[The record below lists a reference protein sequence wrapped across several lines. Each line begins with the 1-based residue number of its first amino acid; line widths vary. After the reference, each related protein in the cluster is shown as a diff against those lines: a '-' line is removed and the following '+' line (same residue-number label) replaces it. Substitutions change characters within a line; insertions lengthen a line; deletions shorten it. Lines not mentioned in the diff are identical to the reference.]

1 MEINMTMITTNT
13 NMDETLL
20 ERLDYI
26 KERIDTLDRVLTYGK
41 DPACNHEFLNYV
53 NDFDVILTAVQ
64 SCWKL
69 LGFASNDLQQNQQI
83 RNEAFKQCLFSDQNI
98 ITQLQS
104 NREVMTLLIKK
115 DPVAIQFASPELRAD
130 TELAELAIQSESK
143 SEDRH
148 SNNVIKFISKD
159 LLDNRDF
166 ILGLVAKFNYGIN
179 LEYLSSNLRKDREV
193 VLAAVTNSGHN
204 LEYASEELR
213 DDNEI
218 VHLAIKNSGYEV
230 FKYASDRL
238 KNDKP
243 FILKILTYFSYS
255 LYFVSETLC
264 DDREVV
270 LTAVKHNGDVFD
282 AASERLRNDREIALT
297 AIGKA
302 EDGSGRPF
310 RDVGDELRHDRQF
323 ILDAMNVE
331 PWVFTYL
338 DEEFRNDRE
347 LAMLAVQRRGGALSY
362 LSKELQNDREIVL
375 NAVNVLGCA
384 LEYASAKLKND
395 REIVLTAISNNGSAL
410 RYASPELQND
420 YEMILLAVKKDGLI
434 LQLINEELRNDRNI
448 ILNAIDNTDDEERGC
463 RSDYDETQ
471 AFCLASASLQADR
484 SFVLDAVKINGLV
497 LQFVNEIFLNDYE
510 IIYEAVKNTAEALAY
525 VSDKFR
531 NKREIILAAASNHEG
546 DESKVFKY
554 ASPEFYDDREIILKS
569 ILSGKL
575 TLAYASD
582 NIKDDYEIVLA
593 AVKKWPQEFIYA
605 SENLRNNREVL
616 AEMFQSEM
624 LCTETILA
632 YLNDTLR
639 DDRQIVLAAIKHDP
653 SDLIYVSERL
663 RRDPEIISV
672 ARDHEDEYVYVTHLI
687 NNELCND
694 RDVALNAIANNQYSL
709 EMLSDDLRDNKEIV
723 MAAVKNADGPFWD
736 TSHFGCAS
744 ERLRNDYEV
753 AVEAV
758 KNNYSAFRY
767 MSDKF
772 RNTYEIALAAVGYYY
787 NSELLFASD
796 ELRNNREIVLA
807 YCSRTTYN
815 KIYADDYEIVLKSI
829 SSNGQSIKYAS
840 DRLRANREI
849 VLTAVKKDGKAL
861 KYANRK
867 YRNDLEIVSEAL
879 KQNDC
884 YEVFLYIDAELLQK
898 NRWLIFTAINNMGQ
912 AKWDNP
918 LAYLSEE
925 WRNDCQIVIA
935 AVEQSIGSLKFVG
948 SQLLHDSKFVSAIAD
963 LGICL
968 DDYTLHLFD
977 KFYEY

>member
-1 MEINMTMITTNT
+1 MTMTTINT
-13 NMDETLL
+13 DMNETLL
-20 ERLDYI
+20 ERLDYL
-26 KERIDTLDRVLTYGK
+26 KERIDTLNHILTYDK
-41 DPACNHEFLNYV
+41 NSIYHDRFLKYA
-53 NDFDVILTAVQ
+53 NDFEVVLTAVQ
-64 SCWKL
+64 NHWQFLES
-69 LGFASNDLQQNQQI
+69 ASNDLQQNPQI
-83 RNEAFKQCLFSDQNI
+83 RSEAFKQCLFSDENT

-104 NREVMTLLIKK
+104 NKEVMALLIKK
-115 DPVAIQFASPELRAD
+115 HAAAIQFASPELRAD
-130 TELAELAIQSESK
+130 PELVELAIQSESK
-143 SEDRH
+143 NHHYRG
-148 SNNVIKFISKD
+148 VIKFISED
-159 LLDNRDF
+159 LRDNRNF
-166 ILGLVAKFNYGIN
+166 ILGLVAKLNYGIN
-179 LEYLSSNLRKDREV
+179 LEYLSGNLRKDREV

-362 LSKELQNDREIVL
+362 LSKKLQNDREIVL
-375 NAVNVLGCA
+375 NAVNELGCA
-384 LEYASAKLKND
+384 LEYASAELKND
-395 REIVLTAISNNGSAL
+395 REVVLTAVSNNGSAL

-484 SFVLDAVKINGLV
+484 SFVLDAVKINGSV

-510 IIYEAVKNTAEALAY
+510 IIYEAVKNTAKALAY

-531 NKREIILAAASNHEG
+531 NKREIILAAASNHDGLDSDALE
-546 DESKVFKY
+546 Y
-554 ASPEFYDDREIILKS
+554 ANPEFCNDREIILKS
-569 ILSGKL
+569 ILSGKH

-593 AVKKWPQEFIYA
+593 AVKNWPQEFIYA
-605 SENLRNNREVL
+605 SENLRNNREILTEV
-616 AEMFQSEM
+616 FQSEM

-632 YLNDTLR
+632 YLNDALR

-663 RRDPEIISV
+663 RRDPEIISA

-753 AVEAV
+753 AFEAV
-758 KNNYSAFRY
+758 KNDYSAFRY

-807 YCSRTTYN
+807 YCSRTAYN
-815 KIYADDYEIVLKSI
+815 KIYADDYEIVLKSV

-840 DRLRANREI
+840 DRLRADREI

-879 KQNDC
+879 KHNNC

-898 NRWLIFTAINNMGQ
+898 NRWLIFTAINNMSEY
-912 AKWDNP
+912 KWDNP
-918 LAYLSEE
+918 LAYLNEE
-925 WRNDCQIVIA
+925 WRNDFQIVIA
-935 AVEQSIGSLKFVG
+935 AVEQSIGSLKFAG
-948 SQLLHDSKFVSAIAD
+948 KQLLSDSKFVSAIAN

-977 KFYEY
+977 KFYEH